1 MKNKIFALLG
11 IPAALSAGVVLAE
24 DSQSPTIPDAFT
36 SFDWTTLITSMAT
49 TVAPVLL
56 AVLGLAA
63 GVYIVRWCW
72 RMLKGTAK

>member
-1 MKNKIFALLG
+1 MKSKLL
-11 IPAALSAGVVLAE
+11 AFLVALSPGLLLAQ
-24 DSQSPTIPDAFT
+24 DSNQGPTIPDAFT
-36 SFDWTTLITSMAT
+36 QFDWSTLITSMAT

>member
-1 MKNKIFALLG
+1 MKSKLIAAF
-11 IPAALSAGVVLAE
+11 AALSPALVFAQ
-24 DSQSPTIPDAFT
+24 DNNQAPTIPDAFT
-36 SFDWTTLITSMAT
+36 QFDWSTLITSMAT

>member
-1 MKNKIFALLG
+1 MKNKILGLLAV
-11 IPAALSAGVVLAE
+11 PAVLGSAVAFAE
-24 DSQSPTIPDAFT
+24 DSQSPSIPDAFT
-36 SFDWTTLITSMAT
+36 SFDWTSLITSMAT

-72 RMLKGTAK
+72 KMLKGTAK